1 MPPKPFKGY
10 SAAPGRQFGGMIRH
24 RHPSLVGLALNFE
37 SGTAPEWVQLTPP
50 GPAIVGRDGRGWKMS
65 DAAAVAARFDP
76 AKEPQIDI
84 EHASELKAPNGDPAP
99 AVGWM
104 KEIAVRDGALWA
116 RVEWT
121 AAGREMVAGKAY
133 RYLSPVFTYS
143 PDSLEVDAILSAGL
157 TNSPNL
163 EMAALNSA
171 LPPQME
177 RDPMDPEVLAALGLP
192 ATATAAQALT
202 AINALTAA
210 RDTALNA
217 ARMPDPAQFVPRAD
231 HELALNRIRTFEADQ
246 AAAREAAIVAAVDAA
261 VAGGR
266 IAPVSRDYHLA
277 ACRQEGGLDRFAA
290 MVAAAPVIAP
300 PSGLD
305 GQQPGAKTGPLSSE
319 ELAICRMFGTTPTA
333 FAEAKRKL
341 QEH

>member
-1 MPPKPFKGY
+1 MTT
-10 SAAPGRQFGGMIRH
+10 H
-24 RHPSLVGLALNFE
+24 RLPSLVGLALNFE
-37 SGTAPEWVQLTPP
+37 SGTVPDWVQLTPP

-65 DAAAVAARFDP
+65 DPEAVAAQFDP
-76 AKEPQIDI
+76 AKLPQIDL
-84 EHASELKAPNGDPAP
+84 EHSSQVAAPMGLPAP
-99 AVGWM
+99 AVGW
-104 KEIAVRDGALWA
+104 IAAIEVRDGALWGQVDWNA
-116 RVEWT
+116 EGQ
-121 AAGREMVAGKAY
+121 AAVASRAY
-133 RYLSPVFTYS
+133 RYLSPVFQYDWETN
-143 PDSLEVDAILSAGL
+143 EILRIVSAGL

-163 EMAALNSA
+163 EMAALNA
-171 LPPQME
+171 AQTPLQME
-177 RDPMDPEVLAALGLP
+177 NASMDQSVLEALGLQHG
-192 ATATAAQALT
+192 ATAADAVV
-202 AINALTAA
+202 AINNLRAA

-231 HELALNRIRTFEADQ
+231 HDLALNRIRTFEAGE
-246 AAAREAAIVAAVDAA
+246 AATREAAIVAAVDAA
-261 VAGGR
+261 VTAGR

-290 MVAAAPVIAP
+290 MVASAPVIAP

-305 GQQPGAKTGPLSSE
+305 GQAPGNTTGPLSSE